1 MAEATVR
8 EHLVVRIS
16 SLKNELTRAE
26 ELGHISSST
35 FDYLRYKSELLYEHA
50 VRLSPT
56 DSSNVA
62 YNEVLFKLRQVAI
75 ILRELEPT
83 DEQLTRFQTTTGGG
97 GNRGRPKFII
107 SQEQLEYLIS
117 NGFSAVDIGRLL
129 QVSLSTVRRRLRNY
143 GIDTSRPFSDL
154 CDEKL
159 SELLREIRK
168 DNPRS
173 GYRMMLGH
181 LRARGYRVPQLRVRQ
196 MMQKEDPEGTVTR
209 WVNTVK
215 RRVYSVSGP
224 NALWHIDGNHKLIR
238 YLVILFIGTF
248 FILLVITGSTGKIS
262 VGQKFLMSLV
272 DQSKNLF

>member
-83 DEQLTRFQTTTGGG
+83 DEQVD
-97 GNRGRPKFII
+97 
-107 SQEQLEYLIS
+107 EIS
-117 NGFSAVDIGRLL
+117 NNNRWWWKSWKTKIHYFSGTTRI
-129 QVSLSTVRRRLRNY
+129 LS
-143 GIDTSRPFSDL
+143 F
-154 CDEKL
+154 
-159 SELLREIRK
+159 
-168 DNPRS
+168 
-173 GYRMMLGH
+173 
-181 LRARGYRVPQLRVRQ
+181 
-196 MMQKEDPEGTVTR
+196 
-209 WVNTVK
+209 
-215 RRVYSVSGP
+215 
-224 NALWHIDGNHKLIR
+224 
-238 YLVILFIGTF
+238 
-248 FILLVITGSTGKIS
+248 
-262 VGQKFLMSLV
+262 
-272 DQSKNLF
+272 